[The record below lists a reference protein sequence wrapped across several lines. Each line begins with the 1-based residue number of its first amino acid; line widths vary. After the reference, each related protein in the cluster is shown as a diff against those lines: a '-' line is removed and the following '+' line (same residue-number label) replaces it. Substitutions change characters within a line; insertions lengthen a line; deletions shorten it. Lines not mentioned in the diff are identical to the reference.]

1 MPPAH
6 ITSDTAPEIDG
17 RSFAAAQA
25 FILTAKLY
33 WTREIFPAL
42 KRDYE
47 ARAAAAENPPETATD
62 AADLIG
68 GTTLYQVYAWL
79 ERHLQRFKYSGRYG
93 LQPYHAQ
100 QRVALEAS
108 LDPADLP
115 PGLLDLDPGF
125 NQPAYYT
132 AVDIHQH
139 PGGVWSDEIAGFVYE
154 RGARTT
160 TPLLGRN
167 HKDLHGRF
175 TQLVDETGPR
185 PRRLLDMGC
194 GFGKSTQPFCE
205 SFEEAEVVGIDLS
218 GPCLKLA
225 ARDAA
230 RADNERGARNVTFR
244 QMDAARTDFEDGSF
258 DLVTSTMLLHEM
270 PPPALEVLFEEAHR
284 VLAPGGRMVHLD
296 FYHLP
301 DAFARFI
308 HCGHGRRNN
317 EPYMQP
323 LADMDVKATLE
334 DKGFRNVE
342 IRPFEEADGVLD
354 ASYGKWRFPWTVI
367 MAER

>member
-1 MPPAH
+1 MAVVSGTPAP
-6 ITSDTAPEIDG
+6 TAD
-17 RSFAAAQA
+17 RSFVAAQD
-25 FILTAKLY
+25 FLLGAKTY
-33 WTREIFPAL
+33 WTTRIYPELRA
-42 KRDYE
+42 DYE
-47 ARAAAAENPPETATD
+47 RLAAAAPARPRT
-62 AADLIG
+62 AADVAALIG
-68 GTTLYQVYAWL
+68 DAVLYRYYAWL

-93 LQPYHAQ
+93 LAPYHG
-100 QRVALEAS
+100 QRRAALEAD
-108 LDPADLP
+108 LDPSGLP
-115 PGLLDLDPGF
+115 PGLLDLDGELALPK
-125 NQPAYYT
+125 YYT
-132 AVDIHQH
+132 SVDIHQH

-354 ASYGKWRFPWTVI
+354 ASYGNWRFPWTVI